1 MNNES
6 MANPDGSPPCFVLGI
21 ETQIGVGVVRE
32 LGRAGVRVIG
42 LANRSQSIGL
52 RSRDLARG
60 VVVGSTRD
68 QNLIDR
74 IRALGDEYGA
84 GVLLAISETDLSWL
98 IEHRDAF
105 LPIKVVAPPAD
116 VFQRVLNK
124 AETLAL
130 AERIGIH
137 VPRTVNARSADEWRA
152 ACATVRYPVVVK
164 WADPIA
170 VMAHLRSHGLQL
182 QKLEYA
188 ADESALVRI
197 GERFAAA
204 GVWPMIQEYCPGRG
218 LGQFFFMHKGE
229 AIRRFQHARIAEWPP
244 EGGFSSVCDVV
255 PLSRYPA
262 LQEQSVALLQA
273 IGWEGCAMVEY
284 RLDQGTDDAVL
295 MEINGRFWGSFPLAV
310 HAGAGFA
317 SLAYWIGSGQAPKAL
332 PPVNESLRCRMIS
345 TELKR
350 LARIL
355 FQPKLIRD
363 PFFRVRPA
371 HEVWRFVSD
380 FFRPDTRYYV
390 WDRNDPGPFF
400 ADLKNYLLRVLKLRR

>member
-1 MNNES
+1 MSNQDRATSSE
-6 MANPDGSPPCFVLGI
+6 APPCFVLGI

-32 LGRAGVRVIG
+32 LGRAGIRVIG
-42 LANRSQSIGL
+42 LANRDRSIGL
-52 RSRDLARG
+52 KSRYLTRG
-60 VVVGSTRD
+60 VVVGSSRD
-68 QNLIDR
+68 QALIDK
-74 IRALGDEYGA
+74 IQALGEEYGA

-98 IEHRDAF
+98 IQHRDAL
-105 LPIKVVAPPAD
+105 LPITVVAPSAD

-124 AETLAL
+124 AETLRL
-130 AERIGIH
+130 AEQVGIR
-137 VPRTVNARSADEWRA
+137 VPRTVNAGSSHQWRE
-152 ACATVRYPVVVK
+152 ACTIVRYPVVVK

-170 VMAHLRSHGLQL
+170 VMAQLRSHGLRL
-182 QKLEYA
+182 QKLEFA
-188 ADESALVRI
+188 ADAPALERI

-218 LGQFFFMHKGE
+218 LGQFFFMHKGQ
-229 AIRRFQHARIAEWPP
+229 AIRRFEHIRIAEWPP
-244 EGGFSSVCDVV
+244 EGGFSSVCDAV

-262 LQEQSVALLQA
+262 LQEKSIALLQA

-284 RLDQGTDDAVL
+284 RLDEATDDAVL

-317 SLAYWIGSGQAPKAL
+317 SLAYWVGSGQAPKAL

-355 FQPKLIRD
+355 FKPELIQD
-363 PFFRVRPA
+363 PFFHVQPK
-371 HEVWRFVSD
+371 HEIWRFLSD
-380 FFRPDTRYYV
+380 FFQPNTRYYL
-390 WDRNDPGPFF
+390 WDHRDPGPFF
-400 ADLKNYLLRVLKLRR
+400 ADIKNYLLRMLKRGR